1 MLSFKRIERLMNGGI
16 VCSEAR
22 FSRFLK
28 VNRIGLSDIT
38 LLQAAFPFVEAS
50 LSDPR
55 PAPLEM
61 GGQRG
66 FVASPAGQML
76 ALSPPRALPD
86 MAK

>member
-38 LLQAAFPFVEAS
+38 L
-50 LSDPR
+50 
-55 PAPLEM
+55 
-61 GGQRG
+61 
-66 FVASPAGQML
+66 
-76 ALSPPRALPD
+76 
-86 MAK
+86 